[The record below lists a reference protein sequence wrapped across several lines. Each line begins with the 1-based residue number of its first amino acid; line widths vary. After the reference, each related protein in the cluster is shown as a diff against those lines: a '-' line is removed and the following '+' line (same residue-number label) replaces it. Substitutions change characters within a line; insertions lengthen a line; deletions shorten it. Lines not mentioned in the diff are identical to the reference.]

1 MTGVAELVQRATS
14 GDERAW
20 AALVEE
26 YGGLLRSIAAGYR
39 LSAGDAEDAAQTT
52 WLGLVQHVGE
62 LRTPEAAVGWL
73 ATTMRR
79 NCLRLLRQRRR
90 ELLRDD
96 WTQWSLPDESV
107 ALDRGV
113 LTAERDRVLWA
124 AVDRLPQRQRQL
136 VQNLFASREQSY
148 GEIAVSMST
157 AVGSIGPARQRAL
170 RQLAALLG
178 EAGVSRGDQLCA

>member
-1 MTGVAELVQRATS
+1 MTGVAELVQRAGS

-96 WTQWSLPDESV
+96 WTQWSLPDESA

-113 LTAERDRVLWA
+113 LTAERDRLLWA

-170 RQLAALLG
+170 RQLASLLG